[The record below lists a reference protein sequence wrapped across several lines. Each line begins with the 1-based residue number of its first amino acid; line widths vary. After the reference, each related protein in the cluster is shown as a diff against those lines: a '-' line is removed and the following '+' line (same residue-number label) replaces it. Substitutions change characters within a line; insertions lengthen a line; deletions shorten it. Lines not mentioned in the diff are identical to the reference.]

1 MIYRKETFPKNTLPI
16 FQQHYLTED
25 MLLFDIETTGLS
37 PAQNH
42 IYCIG
47 CGYLSG
53 EEVVIELFF
62 AENKM
67 EEKPVLEAFLELL
80 STHSIVITFN
90 GTTFDLPF
98 VQKRMAHWGYQT
110 ASASDSLKNTSLTET
125 SDVSSTDK
133 IILLE
138 SLKSID
144 LYREAAGMKS
154 LLHLPSY
161 RQKSIEQF
169 LGCSRE
175 DKYDGG
181 QLIEIYHQYAAHPD
195 PEILSL
201 LLLHNQEDVKG
212 MFDLLGIL
220 SYYQLRDGQ
229 YEITDVFREDSAES
243 QFENTETFAETSRNN
258 SFCTDNSAY
267 NHSSYYN
274 MKFRTNYPLPQSIH
288 MTCEGSSLLLNS
300 DGGLIRFPLR
310 HGFLKH
316 FFSDCENYYYLPEED
331 YAIHKSVGAFV
342 DSAHRRKAT
351 KRNCYVKKEC
361 DYITVPSRCG
371 DGYLRKEYQDK
382 NIYLTIPANLEDA
395 KSFAE
400 EYFADNLF

>member
-1 MIYRKETFPKNTLPI
+1 MICRKETFPKKTLPL

-37 PAQNH
+37 PAQNQ

-47 CGYLSG
+47 CGYLSE

-67 EEKPVLEAFLELL
+67 EEGPVLDAFLELL
-80 STHSIVITFN
+80 NTHNTIITFN

-98 VQKRMAHWGYQT
+98 VKKRIAHRKSSH
-110 ASASDSLKNTSLTET
+110 ASSA
-125 SDVSSTDK
+125 DK
-133 IILLE
+133 PLLPE
-138 SLKSID
+138 NLKSID
-144 LYREAAGMKS
+144 LYREATGMKS
-154 LLHLPSY
+154 LLRLPSY

-181 QLIEIYHQYAAHPD
+181 QLIEIYHQYAARPD
-195 PEILSL
+195 PELLSL
-201 LLLHNQEDVKG
+201 LLLHNLEDVKG

-220 SYYQLRDGQ
+220 SYHQLRDGQ
-229 YEITDVFREDSAES
+229 FEIVEAFS
-243 QFENTETFAETSRNN
+243 ETSPENLCCANN
-258 SFCTDNSAY
+258 PGY
-267 NHSSYYN
+267 NPSSYYN
-274 MKFRTNYPLPQSIH
+274 MKFRTEYPFPQSIH
-288 MTCEGSSLLLNS
+288 MTSESSSLLLNH
-300 DGGLIRFPLR
+300 DGGLVRFPIC

-342 DSAHRRKAT
+342 NSAHRRKAT
-351 KRNCYVKKEC
+351 KK
-361 DYITVPSRCG
+361 TA
-371 DGYLRKEYQDK
+371 
-382 NIYLTIPANLEDA
+382 T
-395 KSFAE
+395 
-400 EYFADNLF
+400 